1 MDLLETHL
9 LKEAEVVLTE
19 VATLDCG
26 TDAFLKGGGAEGD
39 FKGRWDIQTWVLF
52 CFILLLK

>member
-1 MDLLETHL
+1 MHL

-26 TDAFLKGGGAEGD
+26 TDAFLKGGAAEGD
-39 FKGRWDIQTWVLF
+39 FKGRWDIQT
-52 CFILLLK
+52 